1 MGDTALGPL
10 VFEAG
15 ALLERALGIFERLD
29 DRSGVMAT
37 IIAMAYLR
45 YAPLVHLTSSVRHL
59 EEIKRV
65 INRQAGLV
73 TESERARQELHLLYG
88 IHVYGRG
95 KSLPRRGPVS
105 R

>member
-1 MGDTALGPL
+1 MPLAPL
-10 VFEAG
+10 VGEAG
-15 ALLERALGIFERLD
+15 ELFERALGIFERLD
-29 DRSGVMAT
+29 DRSGVMST

-45 YAPLVHLTSSVRHL
+45 YAPMIHLSSSVRHL

-65 INRQAGLV
+65 MSRQAEQV
-73 TESERARQELHLLYG
+73 TESERAEQELHLLYG

-95 KSLPRRGPVS
+95 QDAPRR